1 MTNAFTSFAERILD
15 DYKKIPRDEKLSE
28 EASEKKNEGILERM
42 GSQSDIAEKSKEE
55 LAVQDMRELLDFIE
69 KKVSGKLTDQDKK
82 IMKKKAERWRQSIS
96 ILRNILLNE

>member
-69 KKVSGKLTDQDKK
+69 KKISGNLTDQDEK
-82 IMKKKAERWRQSIS
+82 IIKEKAEQWGQSIRIIKNS
-96 ILRNILLNE
+96 LLN